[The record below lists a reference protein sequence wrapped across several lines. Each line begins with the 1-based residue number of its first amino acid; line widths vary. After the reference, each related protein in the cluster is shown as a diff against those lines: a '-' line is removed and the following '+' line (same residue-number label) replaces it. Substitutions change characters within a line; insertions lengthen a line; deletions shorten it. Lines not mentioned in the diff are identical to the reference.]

1 MIEVEHLVIGAGV
14 AGMTVA
20 HFLGDRALVVDPHPE
35 RYKIGESI
43 IPQHFHHPALGP
55 LVEHIRRSASASPK
69 TGTLFVTSESASY
82 FPILDDAIP
91 VEQGRAVHVERAELE
106 RISREVLGTVVRKER
121 VVSLDFATREV
132 VTDAERYRVRGLV
145 IDCSG
150 PAMVVASAL
159 GLVRELWPIWAG
171 WAYFDVDRIDTLRF
185 REWLHS
191 GEREYLRY
199 DGVARGL
206 VRGGDH
212 DTWDPSHV
220 TLLTAIEPGVWSWQI
235 PLFSGKRLSFG
246 IVSRKGEVSDEL
258 HRELTARTLG
268 PQYVAKRRAFDHTG
282 PFSVFHQ
289 RQRFARVATEL
300 AGPSWV
306 LLGDAAFFGDPV
318 YSVGTGVAVSHA
330 IQLAE
335 LLQAREWSESVR
347 DAWQR
352 QQRATFARIE
362 EAYQNWYGG
371 EVVVD
376 DVTARKIQNQF
387 LIGEAFRVRLAD
399 DYMSLWAAAE
409 PERPRETETVLE
421 PDSLVASLSVGDE
434 RVLLLVEPDL
444 GREKRALAHGA
455 GHALSHLDLE
465 LGASVRQP
473 TLELGRRF
481 ARAGATDDP
490 LRVLGEAGASLQR
503 RLFAGQRAP
512 RWPLALRSGRPQPRS
527 LWPFDA
533 ESAGL
538 ELGLRVATFREG
550 QSEEEAV
557 RDEEWLRSHGYAVER
572 DGRNLVAA
580 RDAETLRTT
589 RELLQSEPQSSAE
602 FVTRARELGTRFGY
616 PECCVE
622 AFVRIRRRDDVMLF
636 ADVLPRPGDRVPPH
650 SLFLNGA
657 LALVSHAPC
666 SGTCR
671 ATLELAG
678 RIEAELERESPG
690 FSANWR
696 KLGQRLHALDVH
708 GHAFSFEVEGDDVL
722 RVISAV
728 ELVAPSA
735 GVTEPQLRP
744 VSDLSTLRIDRERA
758 LLVADDREFRSSLF
772 ARHDAASG

>member
-1 MIEVEHLVIGAGV
+1 VIEVEHLVIGAGV

-20 HFLGDRALVVDPHPE
+20 HFLGNRAVVVDPHPD

-43 IPQHFHHPALGP
+43 IPQHFHHPELWP
-55 LVEHIRRSASASPK
+55 LVERIRGSASACPK

-91 VEQGRAVHVERAELE
+91 ADQARAVHVERAELE
-106 RISREVLGTVVRKER
+106 RISREVLGTVVKKER

-132 VTDAERYRVRGLV
+132 VTDVERYRVRGLV

-171 WAYFDVDRIDTLRF
+171 WAYFDVERVDTLRF
-185 REWLHS
+185 REWLQS
-191 GEREYLRY
+191 GDREYLRY

-212 DTWDPSHV
+212 DSWDPSHV
-220 TLLTAIEPGVWSWQI
+220 TMLTAIEKGVWSWQI
-235 PLFSGKRLSFG
+235 PLFSGSRLSFG
-246 IVSRKGEVSDEL
+246 IVSRKGEVTDEL
-258 HRELTARTLG
+258 HRELTLRTLG
-268 PQYVAKRRAFDHTG
+268 PQYVAQRRRFDHSG
-282 PFSVFHQ
+282 PFNVFHQ

-335 LLQAREWSESVR
+335 LLQEREWSDTVR

-352 QQRATFARIE
+352 QQRETFARIE

-371 EVVVD
+371 DVGVD
-376 DVTARKIQNQF
+376 GATARKIQNQF

-399 DYMSLWAAAE
+399 DYMSLWGAAE
-409 PERPRETETVLE
+409 PKRPQETEKVVE
-421 PDSLVASLSVGDE
+421 ADSLLLELSIGDE
-434 RVLLLVEPDL
+434 RVLCLIEPDPER
-444 GREKRALAHGA
+444 GKRALAHGA

-465 LGASVRQP
+465 LATSVREP
-473 TLELGRRF
+473 TLELARRF
-481 ARAGATDDP
+481 ARTLATDDP
-490 LRVLGEAGASLQR
+490 MSVLRDAGARLHR

-512 RWPLALRSGRPQPRS
+512 CWPLALRSGRPRPRS

-550 QSEEEAV
+550 RTDEEAL
-557 RDEEWLRSHGYAVER
+557 RDEDWLRSRGFAVKR

-580 RDAETLRTT
+580 HDEKTLEGTL
-589 RELLQSEPQSSAE
+589 ELLRAEPASSAE

-616 PECCVE
+616 PACCVE

-636 ADVLPRPGDRVPPH
+636 ADVLPRAGDRVPLH

-666 SGTCR
+666 AGTCS
-671 ATLELAG
+671 ATLELG
-678 RIEAELERESPG
+678 RRVEAELERESPG

-696 KLGQRLHALDVH
+696 TLGQRLHALDVR
-708 GHAFSFEVEGDDVL
+708 GHAFLFDVEGDDVL

-728 ELVAPSA
+728 EMVAPSA
-735 GVTEPQLRP
+735 GVIEPQLRQ
-744 VSDLSTLRIDRERA
+744 VSDLTTLRIDRERA
-758 LLVADDREFRSSLF
+758 LLVSDDREFRSSLF
-772 ARHDAASG
+772 ARHDATSG